1 MWANV
6 ICCRQGFKWGHCRG
20 TWNLKVEP
28 TGFLFGEQATFRLN
42 ISVTHLIMPST
53 APEDGVV
60 NINSSTSLI
69 THSYGKAIGVLLGFP
84 VLIAT
89 PFLVWVATQ
98 DPEELLT

>member
-1 MWANV
+1 MW
-6 ICCRQGFKWGHCRG
+6 WGHCRG
-20 TWNLKVEP
+20 TWSLKVEP
-28 TGFLFGEQATFRLN
+28 GSMGIMPGNQATFRLN

-60 NINSSTSLI
+60 NINSSTSVI